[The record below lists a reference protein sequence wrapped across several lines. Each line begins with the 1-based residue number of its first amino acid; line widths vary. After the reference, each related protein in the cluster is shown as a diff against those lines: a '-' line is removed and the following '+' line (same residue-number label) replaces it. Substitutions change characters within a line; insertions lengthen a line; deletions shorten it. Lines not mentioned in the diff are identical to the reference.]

1 VSAAGTAFVRDPYW
15 GRPLVSYTV
24 MALLEAPARARCVD
38 VLRQV
43 SAIAGGADRLLAAP
57 PETFHL
63 SLYAI
68 APVRSDF
75 DKDAWWAIHGEQALT
90 VFRRWCDLQ
99 PATLLRFRELRVTQ
113 TAVIAVAE
121 PDDAVW
127 SLRRLLH
134 AGVPQP
140 PGGTPNYDMIHM
152 TLARFAQPDCLPT
165 DFAVQVAALAPEIDV
180 PLQQACV
187 MRETA
192 YPLLG
197 GSPVETRALRRPEKV
212 S

>member
-1 VSAAGTAFVRDPYW
+1 MSVFVRDQYW
-15 GRPLVSYTV
+15 GQPLISYTV
-24 MALLEAPARARCVD
+24 MQMLEPAARDAC
-38 VLRQV
+38 LKILQEL
-43 SAIAGGADRLLAAP
+43 SGIAGGADRLLIAP
-57 PETFHL
+57 AETFHL

-75 DKDAWWAIHGEQALT
+75 DKDAWWRIHGEQALT
-90 VFRRWCDLQ
+90 VFRRWCETQ
-99 PATLLRFRELRVTQ
+99 AATLLRFRELRVTA

-127 SLRRLLH
+127 SLRRLLR
-134 AGVPQP
+134 AEVPQP

-152 TLARFAQPDCLPT
+152 TLARYAQPERLPA
-165 DFAVQVAALAPEIDV
+165 DFAARVAAL
-180 PLQQACV
+180 PLQLDVDLNAATL

-197 GSPVETRALRRPEKV
+197 GRPVETHRLKTSEKV